1 MSDKETDD
9 YYKNHGYH
17 DRKPVYIDEKDGRPI
32 KYIVEPEIIDM
43 SQVNIHFP
51 FSI

>member
-17 DRKPVYIDEKDGRPI
+17 DRKPVYIDEKDLRT
-32 KYIVEPEIIDM
+32 D
-43 SQVNIHFP
+43 
-51 FSI
+51 